1 MNFSDFFRKPQ
12 GLPKGRFKDF
22 WRFFDILELQG
33 PSLNDPGS
41 IWETSFFHKN
51 SQKNEPEKF
60 QEWKNENS
68 QYPTKLR
75 FEQAIRCSFS
85 WETRWWSQIS
95 NWFPKFH
102 KCYIKMC
109 SNPWPRLNDHP
120 ILSENSACA
129 VITLSSICSKSHVHI
144 VYSMKKKTLESP
156 RRDNTCASMGKF
168 EKIGPK
174 SRSERCF
181 LMTWNAQSTVNL
193 VTAREDS

>member
-1 MNFSDFFRKPQ
+1 MAAAERSSNTEQKFSMCGHYSKQYLLQESCAYRWFNEKKALESPRRDNTCTSMGKFEKIRPKSRSERCFLTNFSDFFRKPQ
-12 GLPKGRFKDF
+12 GLPKGRFEDF
-22 WRFFDILELQG
+22 WRFFDVLELQG

-51 SQKNEPEKF
+51 SQKNEPEKS

-102 KCYIKMC
+102 KC
-109 SNPWPRLNDHP
+109 
-120 ILSENSACA
+120 
-129 VITLSSICSKSHVHI
+129 
-144 VYSMKKKTLESP
+144 
-156 RRDNTCASMGKF
+156 
-168 EKIGPK
+168 
-174 SRSERCF
+174 
-181 LMTWNAQSTVNL
+181 
-193 VTAREDS
+193 